1 VRSTV
6 KPITIGVLSG
16 EVSNGYSEPI
26 LSELSDAALRVGA
39 RLISFVEAM
48 GPEDVSGTRPL
59 TTDLARAARLD
70 AVLVLPVG
78 ATIGPE
84 HLAQYC
90 ERFRPLPICSV
101 PDVAADWCSR
111 VHVDN
116 EPGMRAVLRHLIGT
130 HGYRRVAFVRGPAES
145 DEAELRF
152 RVYREVLAEHGLPF
166 EPELA
171 ALGRYI
177 LQSGIDAVQLFLDE
191 RKLELDAI
199 ACANDA
205 MAFGVIEALLARG
218 IDVPTQVAVVG
229 FDDVDLARY
238 YDPPLTTARQP
249 LRDLGRTALE
259 VLIEQLEPGA
269 TPQCKVLPSQLVVRE
284 SCGCAAAI
292 EARRDPARAS
302 MSAPASDA
310 APLSQ
315 RVATALRALGI
326 PGAPSG
332 DWEQHLFRVFLR
344 DIEGQPGFLREL
356 RAHLHAVARVRGD
369 VGGFHKVVTLI
380 RQHVLD
386 SLPPSSPGFQ
396 NAEALLHAARVVVSG
411 VAERT
416 QSSRQVRFEDFA
428 YKLARTATDLGRA
441 ISLPAISKVMREHLP
456 QFGISACYICL
467 YDPPKARAEHAR
479 LIAGFGAALPAPVA
493 SIAEAPRFPTELLL
507 PDPAFSGDA
516 PTQYIVG
523 PLTRFGHA
531 PGYAVFAR
539 SPVEGFVYETLLDQ
553 LGGAIGRLE
562 LLERV
567 LREAALREAA
577 ERERME
583 RELAIA
589 RRIQTGILPSAFV
602 APGLDIAGAMQPA
615 SEVGGDYYEVLP
627 VPGGC
632 WLGIGDVAGHGLPTG
647 LVMLMLQSVVSGLV
661 HTAPNAAPR
670 DVLLSVNAVL
680 YENIRQRMAQD
691 EHVTLTLL
699 RCDDTGEVTF
709 AGAHEEI
716 LLYRAATAELEWVST
731 PGTWVGARREIAQ
744 VTVDSKLHLGPGDV
758 MLLYTDGVIEALDQR
773 GEAFGPERLAEA
785 LRRSANGRAEAIR
798 DAALADLRAW
808 LGTQLDDF
816 SILVVKRPAR

>member
-1 VRSTV
+1 
-6 KPITIGVLSG
+6 
-16 EVSNGYSEPI
+16 
-26 LSELSDAALRVGA
+26 
-39 RLISFVEAM
+39 
-48 GPEDVSGTRPL
+48 
-59 TTDLARAARLD
+59 
-70 AVLVLPVG
+70 
-78 ATIGPE
+78 
-84 HLAQYC
+84 
-90 ERFRPLPICSV
+90 
-101 PDVAADWCSR
+101 
-111 VHVDN
+111 
-116 EPGMRAVLRHLIGT
+116 MRAVLRHLVGT
-130 HGYRRVAFVRGPAES
+130 HGYRRVGFVRGWAES

-166 EPELA
+166 DPELVA
-171 ALGRYI
+171 PGHYVM
-177 LQSGIDAVQLFLDE
+177 QSGIDAVQLFFDE

-205 MAFGVIEALLARG
+205 TAFGVIEALLARG
-218 IDVPTQVAVVG
+218 IDVPTEVAVVG

-259 VLIEQLEPGA
+259 VLLEQLEPGA
-269 TPQCKVLPSQLVVRE
+269 KPERKVLPSQVVVRE
-284 SCGCAAAI
+284 SCGCAGAI
-292 EARRDPARAS
+292 ETRRDPARAS
-302 MSAPASDA
+302 ISAPGADES
-310 APLSQ
+310 PLSQ

-326 PGAPSG
+326 PGAPRG
-332 DWEQHLFRVFLR
+332 DWEQHLFRSFLQ
-344 DIEGQPGFLREL
+344 DIEGRPGFLREL
-356 RAHLHAVARVRGD
+356 RAHLHAVAQVRGD

-386 SLPPSSPGFQ
+386 SLPPSTPGFQ

-428 YKLARTATDLGRA
+428 YKLARTATALGRA
-441 ISLPAISKVMREHLP
+441 TDLPAISAVMRDHLP
-456 QFGISACYICL
+456 QFGISACYVCL
-467 YDPPKARAEHAR
+467 YDPPSARAEHVR
-479 LIAGFGAALPAPVA
+479 LIAGFGAAFPTPVA
-493 SIAEAPRFPTELLL
+493 STAEAPRFPTELLL
-507 PDPAFSGDA
+507 PDAAFSSDA
-516 PTQYIVG
+516 PAQYIVG
-523 PLTRFGHA
+523 PLTRQGHA

-562 LLERV
+562 LLERL

-589 RRIQTGILPSAFV
+589 ERIQTGILPSTFAV
-602 APGLDIAGAMQPA
+602 PGLDIAGAMQPA
-615 SEVGGDYYEVLP
+615 SEVGGDYYDVLP

-699 RCDDTGEVTF
+699 RCDDAGEVTF

-716 LLYRAATAELEWVST
+716 LLYRARGAELEWVLT
-731 PGTWVGARREIAQ
+731 PGTWVGARPDIAQ
-744 VTVDSKLHLGPGDV
+744 VTVDSKLHLYPGDV
-758 MLLYTDGVIEALDQR
+758 MLLYTDGVIEALNQA

-785 LRRSANGRAEAIR
+785 LRRSAHECAGAIR